1 MSECFW
7 ASGSGRKEYWPSLPL
22 LPCESSV
29 SMQKNPDQKKI
40 NKAKQ
45 KRKGWWVEFYYTIEG
60 FCRRNELVKK
70 EMAFGFYY
78 FFYDGC
84 KVLFSSQICLF
95 WNRTFPV
102 LSQSFPFFQV
112 GSSHFLVRHSDF
124 FGSVLPI
131 LFSQLLFWVHSSDH
145 GFDKKMS
152 DLRCQQKVN
161 FPVKKLV

>member
-7 ASGSGRKEYWPSLPL
+7 ASGSGREEYWPSLPL

-102 LSQSFPFFQV
+102 LSQSFPFLSQSFPFFESDLPIFEPV
-112 GSSHFLVRHSDF
+112 LSIFWVSPSHFSK
-124 FGSVLPI
+124 SVLLI
-131 LFSQLLFWVHSSDH
+131 F
-145 GFDKKMS
+145 
-152 DLRCQQKVN
+152 
-161 FPVKKLV
+161 

>member
-7 ASGSGRKEYWPSLPL
+7 ASGSGREEYWPSLPL

-60 FCRRNELVKK
+60 FCGRNELVKK

-102 LSQSFPFFQV
+102 LSQTFPFLSQSFPFFE
-112 GSSHFLVRHSDF
+112 
-124 FGSVLPI
+124 SVLPTFPSRFFSF
-131 LFSQLLFWVHSSDH
+131 FSQTFRFFWVSPS
-145 GFDKKMS
+145 
-152 DLRCQQKVN
+152 N
-161 FPVKKLV
+161 FI

>member
-1 MSECFW
+1 MANKCRNVFERVEVVERNIGPPF
-7 ASGSGRKEYWPSLPL
+7 
-22 LPCESSV
+22 PCCPV
-29 SMQKNPDQKKI
+29 NRQCLCKKTLIKKKI

-102 LSQSFPFFQV
+102 LIQTFPFFE
-112 GSSHFLVRHSDF
+112 
-124 FGSVLPI
+124 SVLPTFPSRFFSF
-131 LFSQLLFWVHSSDH
+131 FSQTFRFFWVSPS
-145 GFDKKMS
+145 
-152 DLRCQQKVN
+152 N
-161 FPVKKLV
+161 FI